1 MIYLMPLALLP
12 AIVLCVYIYKK
23 DKADKEPPK
32 LLATLLLAGVGVALI
47 AMLVEMGLGAL
58 LNAAFGLT
66 GDYDGSGDLSA
77 FSGRLYY
84 FIEAFLI
91 VAPAEEFFKWL
102 FTWKITAKNKNFNS
116 LFDGVIYC
124 VFTSLG
130 FAAFENVMYVFQY
143 GVSAALMRAVT
154 AVPGHMFFAIIMGY
168 FYSMWHLQYQ
178 AKHLES
184 ECVRLNYMKQPA
196 ASAFN
201 TRAPLIKSIVLPI
214 AVHGAYDYCCFV
226 GTVLSTI
233 IFYVLLIGLYVYC
246 FTLVKKQ
253 SDKDTFSGR
262 LALGMVIGKYPELN
276 ETLPQ
281 ETINYVR
288 GVQPLQTNAY
298 TQQTNAYPQ
307 QTGSYPQQTN
317 TYTRQATGYPYPQT
331 NSYAQPQSGAYAQ
344 PRTAPYPQQ
353 TSGYTQQPNAYAQ
366 QQSRGYAQPSANPYS
381 QQANPYPQQTNPYS
395 QQTNP
400 YSQQTNPYSQ
410 QANPYAQRPE
420 PPAAPDNNP

>member
-32 LLATLLLAGVGVALI
+32 LLAILLLAGVGVALI
-47 AMLVEMGLGAL
+47 AMLVEMALGAL

-262 LALGMVIGKYPELN
+262 LALGMVIWKYPELN

-400 YSQQTNPYSQ
+400 YSQQ
-410 QANPYAQRPE
+410 ANPYAQRPE

>member
-102 FTWKITAKNKNFNS
+102 FTWKITANNKNFNS

-298 TQQTNAYPQ
+298 
-307 QTGSYPQQTN
+307 
-317 TYTRQATGYPYPQT
+317 
-331 NSYAQPQSGAYAQ
+331 AQPQAGAYAQ
-344 PRTAPYPQQ
+344 PQTGAYAQPQTGAYAQTRTAPYPQQ
-353 TSGYTQQPNAYAQ
+353 PNAYARPQGNPYAQ
-366 QQSRGYAQPSANPYS
+366 QQGNPYTQQQGNPYAQ
-381 QQANPYPQQTNPYS
+381 
-395 QQTNP
+395 
-400 YSQQTNPYSQ
+400 Q
-410 QANPYAQRPE
+410 QANPYAQQQANPYAQQQPNPYAQQQVNPYAQPE
-420 PPAAPDNNP
+420 TPAAPDDNP

>member
-32 LLATLLLAGVGVALI
+32 LLAILLLAGVGVALI
-47 AMLVEMGLGAL
+47 AMLVEMALGAL

-201 TRAPLIKSIVLPI
+201 TRAPLFKSIVLPI

-262 LALGMVIGKYPELN
+262 LALGMVIWKYPELN

-400 YSQQTNPYSQ
+400 YSQQ
-410 QANPYAQRPE
+410 ANPYAQRPE

>member
-276 ETLPQ
+276 ETLPL

-298 TQQTNAYPQ
+298 TQ
-307 QTGSYPQQTN
+307 
-317 TYTRQATGYPYPQT
+317 PQT
-331 NSYAQPQSGAYAQ
+331 GAYAQ
-344 PRTAPYPQQ
+344 TRTVPYPQQ
-353 TSGYTQQPNAYAQ
+353 PNPYAQQQPNAYAQ
-366 QQSRGYAQPSANPYS
+366 QQPNAYAQQQPNAYAQPRTGAYA
-381 QQANPYPQQTNPYS
+381 QTRTAPYPQQPNAYARP
-395 QQTNP
+395 QG
-400 YSQQTNPYSQ
+400 
-410 QANPYAQRPE
+410 NPYAQQQANLYAQQQPNPYAQQQVNPYTQPE
-420 PPAAPDNNP
+420 TPAASDDNP

>member
-47 AMLVEMGLGAL
+47 AMLVEMALGAL

-400 YSQQTNPYSQ
+400 YSQQ
-410 QANPYAQRPE
+410 ANPYAQRPE

>member
-1 MIYLMPLALLP
+1 M
-12 AIVLCVYIYKK
+12 
-23 DKADKEPPK
+23 
-32 LLATLLLAGVGVALI
+32 
-47 AMLVEMGLGAL
+47 
-58 LNAAFGLT
+58 
-66 GDYDGSGDLSA
+66 
-77 FSGRLYY
+77 
-84 FIEAFLI
+84 
-91 VAPAEEFFKWL
+91 APAEEFFKWL

-201 TRAPLIKSIVLPI
+201 TRAPLFKSIVLPI

-262 LALGMVIGKYPELN
+262 LALGMVIWKYPELN

-400 YSQQTNPYSQ
+400 YSQQ
-410 QANPYAQRPE
+410 ANPYAQRPE

>member
-102 FTWKITAKNKNFNS
+102 FTWKITANNKNFNS

-381 QQANPYPQQTNPYS
+381 QQTNPYPQQTNPYS

>member
-1 MIYLMPLALLP
+1 
-12 AIVLCVYIYKK
+12 
-23 DKADKEPPK
+23 
-32 LLATLLLAGVGVALI
+32 
-47 AMLVEMGLGAL
+47 
-58 LNAAFGLT
+58 
-66 GDYDGSGDLSA
+66 
-77 FSGRLYY
+77 
-84 FIEAFLI
+84 
-91 VAPAEEFFKWL
+91 
-102 FTWKITAKNKNFNS
+102 
-116 LFDGVIYC
+116 
-124 VFTSLG
+124 
-130 FAAFENVMYVFQY
+130 
-143 GVSAALMRAVT
+143 
-154 AVPGHMFFAIIMGY
+154 
-168 FYSMWHLQYQ
+168 MWHLQYQ

-298 TQQTNAYPQ
+298 
-307 QTGSYPQQTN
+307 
-317 TYTRQATGYPYPQT
+317 
-331 NSYAQPQSGAYAQ
+331 AQPQAGAYAQ
-344 PRTAPYPQQ
+344 PQTGAYAQPQTGAYAQTRTAPYPQQ
-353 TSGYTQQPNAYAQ
+353 PNASARPQGNPYAQ
-366 QQSRGYAQPSANPYS
+366 QQGNPYTQQQGNPYAQ
-381 QQANPYPQQTNPYS
+381 
-395 QQTNP
+395 
-400 YSQQTNPYSQ
+400 Q
-410 QANPYAQRPE
+410 QANPYAQQQPNPYAQQQPNPYAQQQANPYAQPE
-420 PPAAPDNNP
+420 TPAAPDDNP

>member
-1 MIYLMPLALLP
+1 MYLNLMPLALLP

-47 AMLVEMGLGAL
+47 AMLVETGLGAI
-58 LNAAFGLT
+58 LNAIFGLS
-66 GDYDGSGDLSA
+66 GDYDGSGSLSP
-77 FSGRLYY
+77 FTGRLYY
-84 FIEAFLI
+84 FCEAFLV

-143 GVSAALMRAVT
+143 GISAALMRAVT

-178 AKHLES
+178 AQHLES
-184 ECVRLNYMKQPA
+184 ECVRLNYMKQPV

-201 TRAPLIKSIVLPI
+201 TRGPLVKSILLPI

-226 GTVLSTI
+226 GTALATTV
-233 IFYVLLIGLYVYC
+233 FYILLVALYVYC
-246 FTLVKKQ
+246 FRLVKTQ

-262 LALGMVIGKYPELN
+262 LALGMVIEKYPELN

-288 GVQPLQTNAY
+288 GVQPLQTYAY
-298 TQQTNAYPQ
+298 AQQTNGYAQQANAYAQ
-307 QTGSYPQQTN
+307 QTSGYPQQTN
-317 TYTRQATGYPYPQT
+317 TYTRQATGY
-331 NSYAQPQSGAYAQ
+331 A
-344 PRTAPYPQQ
+344 
-353 TSGYTQQPNAYAQ
+353 QQPNAYPQQTAGYPQQTNAYAQ
-366 QQSRGYAQPSANPYS
+366 PQANGYAQPQANPYS
-381 QQANPYPQQTNPYS
+381 QQAYPSPQQV
-395 QQTNP
+395 
-400 YSQQTNPYSQ
+400 NPYSQ
-410 QANPYAQRPE
+410 QANPYAQQPGTYQPPVNSYAQPE
-420 PPAAPDNNP
+420 TPADQDDNL

>member
-102 FTWKITAKNKNFNS
+102 FTWKITANNKNFNS

-262 LALGMVIGKYPELN
+262 LALGMVIWKYPELN

-298 TQQTNAYPQ
+298 SQQTNAYPQ

-381 QQANPYPQQTNPYS
+381 QQTNPYPQQTNPYS

>member
-47 AMLVEMGLGAL
+47 AMLVEMALGAL

-201 TRAPLIKSIVLPI
+201 TRAPLFKSIVLPI

-262 LALGMVIGKYPELN
+262 LALGMVIWKYPELN

-400 YSQQTNPYSQ
+400 YSQQ
-410 QANPYAQRPE
+410 ANPYAQRPE